1 MTPRIA
7 NNLMNLTVH
16 HRDDKSEGKII
27 GVTANETRDWTFTVR
42 FNNGTEADH
51 NMVYLLSDGKE
62 LRSHLT
68 SLGFNTSNR
77 SEWLFIRKMLGVKKI
92 DEEELD
98 RLKQEE
104 VDRLKQESL
113 ARPAEVA
120 AKNIDRELRH
130 SLRKNL
136 EELKHFHK
144 ETEERQ
150 RLRRETEEQER
161 LCRKLEEQERIR
173 RKLEEQDLLRKE
185 REITEEVK
193 RQEELE
199 RQLQRQRSEAL
210 RIQAETLLKELR
222 RFFRDD
228 FLNVDSVFRNSRSGL
243 VSQHDYEQEKFTFIK
258 SWIAEN
264 TPPEKNGLVHL
275 PDNEQAKSIAAVHG
289 HVQVVARAGS
299 GKTATLVNRA
309 YFLQKHC
316 GVKPGEM
323 MLLAFN
329 KKAAEEMEERLE
341 KLLDGQST
349 PHVMTFHALAHALVH
364 PEQNLIH
371 DSSDGGNMALSS
383 LVQDVVDN
391 RLRDSDCLGRIRKV
405 MLAHFRE
412 NWDKIVDGG
421 YYLAQDEMLQYRRS
435 LQRETLQG
443 EFVKSFGEKLIAN
456 ILFEHQVPYLYE
468 PLEKGRLEN
477 YHPDFKLLRGDGT
490 GVCIE
495 YFGMAGDP
503 DYDVM
508 SDEKRD
514 YWKNKI
520 GWNLVEFTPEDITA
534 NGGDGF
540 LCLLQTT
547 LEKEGFTFR
556 RMTEDELWHQIKRRA
571 IDRFTAAT
579 RGFIAR
585 CRKLGLEPNTLA
597 LCVSRYI
604 VDCKVQV
611 ECDFL
616 DLMLTFFADYIE
628 RLDAEDKED
637 FDGLM
642 HRATSVIEEG
652 RTQFSRD
659 KGRQNGDLAN
669 LRFMLID
676 EYQDFS
682 KMFHSLVENIRH
694 RNPNLQL
701 FCVGDDWQAINGF
714 AGSDLKYYRDFSK
727 YFENSEQLYISTNYR
742 SLASIVNIG
751 NAVMHGKG
759 QLAKAHSKELSTIRL
774 ADVDDFQPSAH
785 EEALHS
791 NDKTTPMV
799 LRIIAKALEKYEDIV
814 ILSRK
819 KNICYTNLYD
829 YEKNIRSQFPEY
841 QRHRIKVSTTHGF
854 KGLQASTVIV
864 LDAVQGCYPL
874 LHQDWFFQ
882 RIFGDSVEQIVEAER
897 RLFYVALTRAKNNL
911 VIFTRKANKSPF
923 LAEVEKQIDIR
934 PIQWNDFP
942 YAGPQSNRLYVKV
955 GNQPFRGATPTI
967 NIKNLLSQEGYAYQK
982 QNGWS
987 CWVKSFTNEG
997 FSIDLLKSSTWS
1009 PNSDGVEVRIIDDQ
1023 DNLVGTYEIDNGDW
1037 IMA

>member
-1 MTPRIA
+1 MTPSIA

-16 HRDDKSEGKII
+16 HRDSNTEGKLV
-27 GVTANETRDWTFTVR
+27 GVTANECRDWTFTVR
-42 FNNGTEADH
+42 FNNGTESDQH
-51 NMVYLLSDGKE
+51 MCYLPGLEAYLKA
-62 LRSHLT
+62 
-68 SLGFNTSNR
+68 LGVDTSNR
-77 SEWLFIRKMLGVKKI
+77 ADWLSIRKMLGVKKI

-113 ARPAEVA
+113 ARAAEVA
-120 AKNIDRELRH
+120 AKNIDRER
-130 SLRKNL
+130 RQ
-136 EELKHFHK
+136 K
-144 ETEERQ
+144 EFEERE
-150 RLRRETEEQER
+150 RLRRE
-161 LCRKLEEQERIR
+161 
-173 RKLEEQDLLRKE
+173 LEEQDRLRKE
-185 REITEEVK
+185 REIIEEVK

-199 RQLQRQRSEAL
+199 KRSEAL

-222 RFFRDD
+222 RLFRDD
-228 FLNVDSVFRNSRSGL
+228 FLNVDSFFRNSCSGL
-243 VSQHDYEQEKFTFIK
+243 VSQHDYEQEKFTFVK

-264 TPPEKNGLVHL
+264 TPREKNGQVHL
-275 PDNEQAKSIAAVHG
+275 PDDEQAKSIAAVHG

-329 KKAAEEMEERLE
+329 KKAAKEMEERLK
-341 KLLDGQST
+341 KLLDGQPT

-364 PEQNLIH
+364 PEQNLVH
-371 DSSDGGNMALSS
+371 DSSDGSNMALSR

-391 RLRDSDCLGRIRKV
+391 RLRDSDCFGRIRKV

-412 NWDKIVDGG
+412 NWDKIVEGG

-456 ILFEHQVPYLYE
+456 ILFEHQVPYFYE
-468 PLEKGRLEN
+468 PVERGRLEN
-477 YHPDFKLLRGDGT
+477 YHPDFILKRSDGT

-508 SDEKRD
+508 SDAKRY
-514 YWKNKI
+514 YWRNKI
-520 GWNLVEFTPEDITA
+520 GWTLVEFMPEDITA
-534 NGGDGF
+534 NGVDGF
-540 LCLLQTT
+540 LRLLQTT
-547 LEKEGFTFR
+547 LEDEGFTFR
-556 RMTEDELWHQIKRRA
+556 RMTEDELWHQIQRRA

-585 CRKLGLEPNTLA
+585 CRKLGLKPNTLA

-659 KGRQNGDLAN
+659 QGRQNGDLAN

-694 RNPNLQL
+694 HNSNLQL

-742 SLASIVNIG
+742 SLAGIVNIG

-759 QLAKAHSKELSTIRL
+759 QLAKAQSKELGTIRL

-785 EEALHS
+785 EEAIHS

-799 LRIIAKALEKYEDIV
+799 LRIIAKALEEDKDIV
-814 ILSRK
+814 ILSRTN
-819 KNICYTNLYD
+819 NICYTDLND
-829 YEKNIRSQFPEY
+829 YAKKIRSEFQKD
-841 QRHRIKVSTTHGF
+841 QHHRIKVSSAHGF
-854 KGLQASTVIV
+854 KGLQASVVIV

-897 RLFYVALTRAKNNL
+897 RLFYVALTRAKNTL

-934 PIQWNDFP
+934 PIRWNDFP

-955 GNQPFRGATPTI
+955 GNQTFRGTAPTF
-967 NIKNLLSQEGYAYQK
+967 NIKFFLKQEGYEYQN
-982 QNGWS
+982 QN
-987 CWVKSFTNEG
+987 WVKSFPKEG
-997 FSIDLLKSSTWS
+997 FTIDLLKSSTWS

-1023 DNLVGTYEIDNGDW
+1023 DNLVGTYEIDDGNW